1 MTTAAGISEGFRS
14 AEAGRVALGGA
25 GALSLGIPFSR
36 DDLRDDARAHR
47 LAPLPNRKPQPLI
60 HRNRRNQLP
69 RQPHIVPR
77 HHHLHPRRQRHHPR
91 HVRRPKVKLRPI
103 PIEKR
108 RVPAPLLLRQHVH
121 LRLEL
126 RVRRDAPRLR
136 QHHPPLHLLLLRPPQ
151 QPPYVVPRL
160 PLVQHLAKHLHPRH
174 HRAAR
179 RPQPHDLH
187 LIPHLHHPPLAPP
200 RHHRPPP
207 TDRKH
212 ILYRHQKRLLHP
224 PHRRRNVP
232 VHRLQ

>member
-151 QPPYVVPRL
+151 QHPNVVPRL

-187 LIPHLHHPPLAPP
+187 LPPPLLPPPLPPPPLHPLPPPHLAPTLPLRTYPPL
-200 RHHRPPP
+200 PPP
-207 TDRKH
+207 
-212 ILYRHQKRLLHP
+212 HP
-224 PHRRRNVP
+224 RRPNPTR
-232 VHRLQ
+232 R